1 MKRTPFPYP
10 SLTPLL
16 PLTPLLF
23 VGGLASCIDTIDLGD
38 VVAEQYRQ
46 ELYIEGSILSGAT
59 SVFHVQR
66 AVPMNANERDLVTT
80 ATIRIVSDM
89 GFESDAATLAD
100 DGAYIIPTGTLN
112 STERYKMVA
121 EVEGE
126 TYESDYL
133 TLADPVPIDSVYFEG
148 HASEYLGHNLWTKPS
163 VEIKVDAHAPNDA
176 SRYYMWTFDED
187 FEFHAP
193 YDLSENLRD
202 PHGLMPMFDP
212 AQWPGVERYGANP
225 YYYCWVHNTS
235 TSYELYNTEALT
247 ENRVTG
253 HIIATF
259 SKGMAWATSDELSP
273 RFSHLYAVTVHQS
286 VLDSAAYSY
295 FRTME
300 QYTEEMGGLFSPT
313 PQDLHG
319 NIHCTTHPDKRA
331 HGHIIASA
339 TSSYRAFLTNS
350 ELRALYGVN
359 VSYQPATERR
369 KTPDNGA
376 WVKECRD
383 NIEWGNV
390 VGVLEPDNVLT
401 GEYIYPRICYD
412 CLRERGAT
420 KQKPEWWPND
430 DE

>member
-1 MKRTPFPYP
+1 MKPIVNTLHALF
-10 SLTPLL
+10 LCLL
-16 PLTPLLF
+16 PVGLT
-23 VGGLASCIDTIDLGD
+23 SCLDTIDLGD
-38 VVAEQYRQ
+38 VVADQYRDA
-46 ELYIEGSILSGAT
+46 LYIEGSILSGAT

-80 ATIRIVSDM
+80 AIIRIVSDM
-89 GFESDAATLAD
+89 GFVSDAATLDD
-100 DGAYIIPTGTLN
+100 DGAYVIPTGTLN
-112 STERYKMVA
+112 SAERYKMVA

-148 HASEYLGHNLWTKPS
+148 HGSEYLGHNIWTKPS

-193 YDLSENLRD
+193 YDLSENHRD
-202 PHGLMPMFDP
+202 PHGLMPMYDP
-212 AQWPGVERYGANP
+212 AQWPGVERYCANP
-225 YYYCWVHNTS
+225 YYYCWVHGTS

-247 ENRVTG
+247 ENRVKG
-253 HIIATF
+253 HTIATF
-259 SKGMAWATSDELSP
+259 KRGVAWATTDDLSP

-295 FRTME
+295 FRAME

-313 PQDLHG
+313 PQDLQG
-319 NIHCTTHPDKRA
+319 NIRCTTHPEKRA
-331 HGHIIASA
+331 HGHITASA
-339 TSSYRAFLTNS
+339 TSSYRAFLSNS